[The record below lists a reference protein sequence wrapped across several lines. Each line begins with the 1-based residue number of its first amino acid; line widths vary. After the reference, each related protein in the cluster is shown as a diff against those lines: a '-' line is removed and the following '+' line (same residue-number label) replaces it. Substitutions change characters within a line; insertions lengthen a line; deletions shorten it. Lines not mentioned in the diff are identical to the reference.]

1 MFKKI
6 KNERLK
12 GNYSISDNGIVRNDT
27 TGHILSIQT
36 DKQGYRLVQLPTT
49 EKTHGSFLIHRLV
62 AEAFIPNP
70 LGLPQINH
78 KDENK
83 GNNSVDNL
91 EWVTAKYNANYGN
104 RNAKGLDTK
113 KRKQCRGAEIPI
125 WGYNGEERRKF
136 KSIAEAAKQIGANK
150 TNVWAVLRHYNNCKT
165 IKGWSFYEV

>member
-36 DKQGYRLVQLPTT
+36 DKQGYKLIHLHTIEER
-49 EKTHGSFLIHRLV
+49 HGSFLIHRLV
-62 AEAFIPNP
+62 AEASIPNP
-70 LGLPQINH
+70 LGLPQLNH

-83 GNNSVDNL
+83 HNHSVHTL
-91 EWVTAKYNANYGN
+91 LRVTAKYNANYGN
-104 RNAKGLDTK
+104 RNNKGLDTK
-113 KRKQCRGAEIPI
+113 NKKQCRGAEIPI
-125 WGYNGEERRKF
+125 WGYNGEERREF
-136 KSIAEAAKQIGANK
+136 KSIAEAAKQIGASK
-150 TNVWAVLRHYNNCKT
+150 SNVWMVLRHYNNCKT